1 MRVPRFGV
9 THEGMLARTDRIALA
24 GRVGCDPRTV
34 IAWVN
39 DPQSVKRYL
48 AEKLDEAA
56 KDLEIDLPKPAAAPE
71 G

>member
-1 MRVPRFGV
+1 
-9 THEGMLARTDRIALA
+9 MLARTDRIALA

-48 AEKLDEAA
+48 SEKLDEAA
-56 KDLEIDLPKPAAAPE
+56 KDLEIDLAAARSTTDEDGTGTE